1 MIHYRF
7 FIISRI
13 HHLHF
18 ISLSTKMAE
27 IFRIDFIGSQSSFS
41 AGQNVQA
48 RVILQL
54 SESMKARSIDLHVI
68 GKAEVDWSEHE
79 RRGKVGKKDHSHR

>member
-1 MIHYRF
+1 
-7 FIISRI
+7 
-13 HHLHF
+13 
-18 ISLSTKMAE
+18 MAE
-27 IFRIDFIGSQSSFS
+27 IFRIDFFGTQSSFS

-79 RRGKVGKKDHSHR
+79 IEKRRKGENENQEIHE